1 VSIVSVNS
9 RLNYGMIPYGT
20 EEQIEQCRWILERY
34 IT

>member
-20 EEQIEQCRWILERY
+20 EEQIEQLKQSV
-34 IT
+34 